1 MHTLEEYIKMAGNA
15 VDTIACSAG
24 RKPEGLYKPIVYGL
38 EQGGKRLRPVI
49 LLAACDA
56 VGGDSA
62 KALPQ
67 AAAIEMYHN
76 FTLLHDD
83 VMDKADLR
91 RGKPTVCNKWDDNTA
106 ILSGDTML
114 TLATQLVVDGVE
126 PQKAMRLL
134 KEFNETAIGVYEGQ
148 QYDMEFEAR
157 TDVTIGEYMEMIR
170 LKTSVLLAGAARIGA
185 VMGDADERNANALY
199 DFAVNLGLAFQLQ
212 DDWLD
217 VYGDPDV
224 FGKAIGGDIMNNK
237 KTYMLINAMQKAE
250 GADKEELEF
259 WLGNKSAY
267 PGEKIAGVTGIYDRL
282 DIGQICLDAVAEY
295 SRKAV
300 KALHSADLAP
310 EAVAFFE
317 AFDKMV
323 MGRKK

>member
-1 MHTLEEYIKMAGNA
+1 MHTLEEYIKMAENA
-15 VDTIACSAG
+15 VDTIACPAG
-24 RKPEGLYKPIVYGL
+24 RNPKGLYEPIVYGL

-157 TDVTIGEYMEMIR
+157 TDVTIDEYMEMIR

-237 KTYMLINAMQKAE
+237 KTFMLINAMQKAE

-259 WLGNKSAY
+259 WLGN
-267 PGEKIAGVTGIYDRL
+267 
-282 DIGQICLDAVAEY
+282 
-295 SRKAV
+295 
-300 KALHSADLAP
+300 
-310 EAVAFFE
+310 
-317 AFDKMV
+317 
-323 MGRKK
+323 

>member
-1 MHTLEEYIKMAGNA
+1 MHTLEEYFKMAGNA
-15 VDTIACSAG
+15 VDTIACPAG
-24 RKPEGLYKPIVYGL
+24 RNPEGLYKPIVYGL

-237 KTYMLINAMQKAE
+237 KHICSSTQCRKPKAPTRRSLNSGSATSRLIQA
-250 GADKEELEF
+250 
-259 WLGNKSAY
+259 
-267 PGEKIAGVTGIYDRL
+267 R
-282 DIGQICLDAVAEY
+282 
-295 SRKAV
+295 R
-300 KALHSADLAP
+300 
-310 EAVAFFE
+310 
-317 AFDKMV
+317 
-323 MGRKK
+323 

>member
-1 MHTLEEYIKMAGNA
+1 MAGNA
-15 VDTIACSAG
+15 VDTIACPAG
-24 RKPEGLYKPIVYGL
+24 RNPEGLYKPIVYGL

-157 TDVTIGEYMEMIR
+157 TDVTIDEYMEMIR

-267 PGEKIAGVTGIYDRL
+267 PGEKIAGVTGICDRL

-300 KALHSADLAP
+300 EALHSADLAP

>member
-1 MHTLEEYIKMAGNA
+1 MRTIEEYIVMARQA
-15 VDTIACSAG
+15 VDTIACPSG
-24 RKPEGLYKPIVYGL
+24 RKPEGLYEPIVYGL

-56 VGGDSA
+56 VGGDSD

-106 ILSGDTML
+106 ILSGDAML

-126 PQKAMRLL
+126 PQKALQLL
-134 KEFNETAIGVYEGQ
+134 KVFNETAIGVYEGQ
-148 QYDMEFEAR
+148 QYDMEYESR
-157 TDVTIGEYMEMIR
+157 NDVTIAEYMEMIR

-185 VMGDADERNANALY
+185 IMGDADDAQARAIH
-199 DFAVNLGLAFQLQ
+199 DFAINLGLAFQLQ

-250 GADKEELEF
+250 GSDKEELCF

-282 DIGQICLDAVAEY
+282 GIGSICLDAVADY
-295 SRKAV
+295 SRKAIES
-300 KALHSADLAP
+300 LHSAVLAP
-310 EAVAFFE
+310 DATRFFE
-317 AFDKMV
+317 DFDKMV

>member
-1 MHTLEEYIKMAGNA
+1 
-15 VDTIACSAG
+15 
-24 RKPEGLYKPIVYGL
+24 
-38 EQGGKRLRPVI
+38 
-49 LLAACDA
+49 
-56 VGGDSA
+56 
-62 KALPQ
+62 
-67 AAAIEMYHN
+67 MYHN

-157 TDVTIGEYMEMIR
+157 TDVTIDEYME
-170 LKTSVLLAGAARIGA
+170 
-185 VMGDADERNANALY
+185 MGDADERNANALY

-300 KALHSADLAP
+300 EALHSADLAP